1 MITPETQKIGV
12 LLLRGDSVA
21 ETTPSYIGLCWKR
34 KPEMHINSICVER
47 GRRLGLIV
55 TTITPLEA
63 TLPWPC
69 SPHLPLSPSVPSQM
83 PGAAMALRPWD
94 LGRIFTRCP

>member
-1 MITPETQKIGV
+1 
-12 LLLRGDSVA
+12 
-21 ETTPSYIGLCWKR
+21 
-34 KPEMHINSICVER
+34 MHINSICVER

-83 PGAAMALRPWD
+83 PRGSHGLEALGPGENIHQVP
-94 LGRIFTRCP
+94 LNESFHLSAFPFFTQKVEILTT